1 MTMGRFEIRT
11 FYNDKRHGVY
21 RKVAVIEAPTAMH
34 ALRDFAGNRQA
45 IIRERRTGND
55 THQWMATI
63 LIGNGRLRD
72 FIAVR
77 IPN

>member
-11 FYNDKRHGVY
+11 FYNDKRHGVF

-34 ALRDFAGNRQA
+34 ALIDFAGNRQK
-45 IIRERRTGND
+45 IVRERKTRDGN
-55 THQWMATI
+55 HQWMATI
-63 LIGNGRLRD
+63 LIGNGKLRD